1 MDSEPRSVYYY
12 EMGHGHCPFTE
23 WRDSL
28 RDSIFLDAWQK
39 RLLRIRLGLLG
50 NCKSVGAGVMELK
63 FDIGPGYRVYFAEW
77 GKDVVILLCGG
88 EKNSQDRDIRLAIK
102 YWQDFSRSN
111 S

>member
-1 MDSEPRSVYYY
+1 
-12 EMGHGHCPFTE
+12 
-23 WRDSL
+23 
-28 RDSIFLDAWQK
+28 
-39 RLLRIRLGLLG
+39 
-50 NCKSVGAGVMELK
+50 MELK